1 MFLHFHKRIILLK
14 AGLTGGIGSGK
25 STVAH
30 IFGLLGIPVYDAD
43 TAAKTI
49 MNEDEGLKASIIR
62 HFGKDAYAGGTLN
75 RSYLASVV
83 FKDEKKLA
91 SLNAL
96 VHPAVIH
103 AAGQWMQ
110 RQNAPYVVKEAA
122 LIFESGSQEELD
134 LVIGVYAPRP
144 LRIQRTM
151 ERDNISR
158 EAVLKRMSTQVN
170 EELKMKLCDLVL
182 YNDEQRLLIPQV
194 IDLHERLLV
203 IKQQKEQI
211 KSKGSDQL

>member
-1 MFLHFHKRIILLK
+1 MLLYFHKQIILLK

-25 STVAH
+25 STVTRL
-30 IFGLLGIPVYDAD
+30 FKLLGIPVYDAD

-49 MNEDEGLKASIIR
+49 MNEDEALKASITR
-62 HFGKDAYAGGTLN
+62 HFGKEAYAGGALN
-75 RSYLASVV
+75 RTYLAAVV
-83 FKDEKKLA
+83 FKDETKLA
-91 SLNAL
+91 LLNAL

-122 LIFESGSQEELD
+122 LIFESGSQEGLD
-134 LVIGVYAPRP
+134 LVIGVYAPGP

-170 EELKMKLCDLVL
+170 EELKMKLCDFVL

-194 IDLHERLLV
+194 IALHERLLLLSG
-203 IKQQKEQI
+203 E
-211 KSKGSDQL
+211 KSE

>member
-1 MFLHFHKRIILLK
+1 MYFYKRIILLK

-25 STVAH
+25 STVAR
-30 IFGLLGIPVYDAD
+30 IFGLLDIPVYDAD

-49 MNEDEGLKASIIR
+49 MNEDEALKASIIS
-62 HFGKDAYAGGTLN
+62 HFGEDTYTGGALN

-91 SLNAL
+91 LLNAL

-134 LVIGVYAPRP
+134 LVIGVYAPKP

-151 ERDNISR
+151 ERDKISR
-158 EAVLKRMSTQVN
+158 EAVLKRMNTQVN
-170 EELKMKLCDLVL
+170 EELKMRLCDFVL
-182 YNDEQRLLIPQV
+182 HNNEQRLLIPQV
-194 IDLHERLLV
+194 IALHEQLLLLSN
-203 IKQQKEQI
+203 KR
-211 KSKGSDQL
+211 SR

>member
-1 MFLHFHKRIILLK
+1 MLK

-25 STVAH
+25 STVAR
-30 IFGLLGIPVYDAD
+30 IFELMGIPVYDAD

-49 MNEDEGLKASIIR
+49 MNEDEALSASLIR
-62 HFGKDAYAGGTLN
+62 HFGKEVYTGGTLN
-75 RSYLASVV
+75 RAYLASVV

-91 SLNAL
+91 LLNAL
-96 VHPAVIH
+96 VHPAVIQ
-103 AAGQWMQ
+103 AATQWMQ
-110 RQNAPYVVKEAA
+110 QQSAPYVVKEAA
-122 LIFESGSQEELD
+122 LIFESGSQEGLD
-134 LVIGVYAPRP
+134 LVIGVYAPTP

-170 EELKMKLCDLVL
+170 EELKMKLCDFVL

-194 IDLHERLLV
+194 IDLHERLLLLSGKRV
-203 IKQQKEQI
+203 KE
-211 KSKGSDQL
+211 

>member
-1 MFLHFHKRIILLK
+1 MFLYFYKRIILLK

-25 STVAH
+25 STVAR
-30 IFGLLGIPVYDAD
+30 IFGLLDIPVYDAD

-49 MNEDEGLKASIIR
+49 MNEDEALKASIIS
-62 HFGKDAYAGGTLN
+62 HFGEDTYTGGALN

-91 SLNAL
+91 LLNAL

-134 LVIGVYAPRP
+134 LVIGVYAPKP

-151 ERDNISR
+151 ERDKISR
-158 EAVLKRMSTQVN
+158 EAVLKRMSAQVN
-170 EELKMKLCDLVL
+170 EELKMRLCDFVL
-182 YNDEQRLLIPQV
+182 HNNEQRLLIPQV
-194 IDLHERLLV
+194 IALHEQLLLLSN
-203 IKQQKEQI
+203 KR
-211 KSKGSDQL
+211 SR

>member
-1 MFLHFHKRIILLK
+1 MFLYFHKRIILLK

-25 STVAH
+25 STVAR
-30 IFGLLGIPVYDAD
+30 IFKLLGIPVYDAD
-43 TAAKTI
+43 TAAKAI
-49 MNEDEGLKASIIR
+49 MNEDKALKASIIR
-62 HFGKDAYAGGTLN
+62 HFGKDAYPGSALN
-75 RSYLASVV
+75 RAYLASVV

-91 SLNAL
+91 LLNAL

-110 RQNAPYVVKEAA
+110 QQNAPYVVKEAA
-122 LIFESGSQEELD
+122 LIFESGSQEALD

-170 EELKMKLCDLVL
+170 EELKMKLCDFVL
-182 YNDEQRLLIPQV
+182 YNDEQKLLIPQV
-194 IDLHERLLV
+194 IDLHEQLLLLS
-203 IKQQKEQI
+203 
-211 KSKGSDQL
+211 SKTSR